1 MLLLPNLLVIRRV
14 VVALVL
20 SVFVGV
26 AAIAQ
31 TTPAWAAND
40 LTQRGS
46 TIAGVGQT
54 GQSVAMSTDGLRM
67 IVASPSAGANYEGN
81 VSVYDWVSGDWV
93 KDATDWDGG
102 APYEQLGEEVVISG
116 DGSRI
121 AFTSEDWMM
130 MYATVHWY
138 QKSGSSWTSLR
149 NFGPVS
155 LDQGLGHELSMSRD
169 GTRIAFANSGS
180 TVQVWEEAG
189 GSFTQIGAGDITGTH
204 LKSVALSAD
213 GSRLVVGS
221 PRKNSNVGEVGVWE
235 ESGGSWAQIGSTF
248 TGSATNEYFGEDV
261 AMSDDGSR
269 IAIGITLK
277 NSPRGAV
284 QVWDNT
290 AGSTWALVGTEFNG
304 DVSQSYYG
312 RSVSLSG
319 DGSRLGIGVWNSAE
333 AEVWEESS
341 GSWTQIGNIDT
352 GISEVSQIAISGN
365 GSYVGIGDRA
375 NSGYTGQ
382 VLVFS
387 LPVAASGSSDGNSS
401 SGSASAGVPGI
412 FLTVAG
418 PVGRSASEAPVYYGA
433 DRVAVTS
440 TYLLTVT
447 RVSNVTPT
455 ITTLAEGTI
464 DADGSFSSMTRLPAL
479 APGVYNV
486 QMVGTHVNGSTLQ
499 LTSQVTIGGVGQFT
513 SIGANIP
520 VIK

>member
-1 MLLLPNLLVIRRV
+1 MVISPAVAVFRRFL
-14 VVALVL
+14 VALVL
-20 SVFVGV
+20 SLFVAV
-26 AAIAQ
+26 TTIAQ
-31 TTPAWAAND
+31 GTPVWAAND
-40 LTQRGS
+40 LAQRGS

-54 GQSVAMSTDGLRM
+54 GRSVAMSSDGLRM
-67 IVASPSAGANYEGN
+67 IVGSPDAGGIMGGN
-81 VSVYDWVSGDWV
+81 VSVYDWISGDWV

-102 APYEQLGEEVVISG
+102 PIEQLGVEVVISG
-116 DGSRI
+116 DGNRI
-121 AFTSEDWMM
+121 AFANDDMM
-130 MYATVHWY
+130 AFSSTVLVY
-138 QKSGSSWTSLR
+138 EKSGSSWTLLH
-149 NFGPVS
+149 NFGSVR
-155 LDQGLGHELSMSRD
+155 LDHGLGHELSMSRD
-169 GTRIAFANSGS
+169 GTRIAFADSGS

-189 GSFTQIGAGDITGTH
+189 GSFAQIGAGDITGTH

-213 GSRLVVGS
+213 GTRLVVGS
-221 PRKNSNVGEVGVWE
+221 PRKNSNVGEVSVWG
-235 ESGGSWAQIGSTF
+235 ESGGSWTQVGSTF

-261 AMSDDGSR
+261 AMSDDGTR

-290 AGSTWALVGTEFNG
+290 AGSTWAQVGTDFNG

-319 DGSRLGIGVWNSAE
+319 DGSRLGIGVWLNGE

-341 GSWTQIGNIDT
+341 GSWAQIGTLDT
-352 GISEVSQIAISGN
+352 GFTEVSQVHISGN
-365 GSYVGIGDRA
+365 GSYVGIGDYA
-375 NSGYTGQ
+375 HSGYTGQ
-382 VLVFS
+382 VQVFS

-455 ITTLAEGTI
+455 ITTLAEGTN
-464 DADGSFSSMTRLPAL
+464 DADWSFTSMTRLPAL
-479 APGVYNV
+479 APGTYNV

-499 LTSQVTIGGVGQFT
+499 LTSQVTVGGVGQFT

>member
-1 MLLLPNLLVIRRV
+1 MVLLPNLLVVRRV

-20 SVFVGV
+20 SLFVAV
-26 AAIAQ
+26 TTIAQ
-31 TTPAWAAND
+31 GAPVWAAND
-40 LTQRGS
+40 LAQRGS

-54 GQSVAMSTDGLRM
+54 GRSVAMSSDGLRM
-67 IVASPSAGANYEGN
+67 IVGSPDAGEREGN
-81 VSVYDWVSGDWV
+81 VSVYDWISGDWV

-102 APYEQLGEEVVISG
+102 PREQLGQEVVISG
-116 DGSRI
+116 DGNRI
-121 AFTSEDWMM
+121 AFANRDRRSSSPVLVYE
-130 MYATVHWY
+130 
-138 QKSGSSWTSLR
+138 KSGSSWTLLH
-149 NFGPVS
+149 NFGSVS
-155 LDQGLGHELSMSRD
+155 LDHGLGHELSMSRD
-169 GTRIAFANSGS
+169 GTRIAFADEGS

-189 GSFTQIGAGDITGTH
+189 GSFAQIGAGDITGTH
-204 LKSVALSAD
+204 LTSVALSAD
-213 GSRLVVGS
+213 GTRLVVGS
-221 PRKNSNVGEVGVWE
+221 PRKNSNVGEVSVWG
-235 ESGGSWAQIGSTF
+235 ESGGSWTQVGSTF

-290 AGSTWALVGTEFNG
+290 AGSTWAQVGTDLNG

-319 DGSRLGIGVWNSAE
+319 DGSRLGIGVWLNGE

-341 GSWTQIGNIDT
+341 GSWAQIGTLDT
-352 GISEVSQIAISGN
+352 GFTEVSQVHISGN
-365 GSYVGIGDRA
+365 GSYVGVGDYA
-375 NSGYTGQ
+375 HSGYTGQ
-382 VLVFS
+382 VQVFS
-387 LPVAASGSSDGNSS
+387 LPVAASGSSAESS
-401 SGSASAGVPGI
+401 SASAGVPGI
-412 FLTVAG
+412 FLFVAG

-464 DADGSFSSMTRLPAL
+464 DADGSFTSMTRLPAL
-479 APGVYNV
+479 APGTYNV

-499 LTSQVTIGGVGQFT
+499 LTSQITIGGVGEFT

>member
-1 MLLLPNLLVIRRV
+1 MVVLPNLLVVRRV

-26 AAIAQ
+26 AATAQ
-31 TTPAWAAND
+31 TAPAWAAND

-54 GQSVAMSTDGLRM
+54 GRSVAMSSDGLRM
-67 IVASPSAGANYEGN
+67 IVGSPDAGFMDGN
-81 VSVYDWVSGDWV
+81 VSVYDWISGDWV
-93 KDATDWDGG
+93 KDATDWDGFM
-102 APYEQLGEEVVISG
+102 ELLGQEVVISG

-130 MYATVHWY
+130 MGDATVHWY
-138 QKSGSSWTSLR
+138 QKSGSSWTSLS

-155 LDQGLGHELSMSRD
+155 ISHDLGHELSMSRD
-169 GTRIAFANSGS
+169 GTRIAFAHEGS

-189 GSFTQIGAGDITGTH
+189 GSFAQIGAGDITGTH
-204 LKSVALSAD
+204 LASVALSAD
-213 GSRLVVGS
+213 GTRLVVGS
-221 PRKNSNVGEVGVWE
+221 PRKNSNVGEVSVWE
-235 ESGGSWAQIGSTF
+235 ESGGSWTQVGSTF
-248 TGSATNEYFGEDV
+248 TGSATSEYFGEDV

-269 IAIGITLK
+269 IAIGITRK
-277 NSPRGAV
+277 NSLRGAV

-290 AGSTWALVGTEFNG
+290 AGSTWAQVGTDLNG

-312 RSVSLSG
+312 QSVSLSG
-319 DGSRLGIGVWNSAE
+319 DGSRLGIGVCLNGE

-341 GSWTQIGNIDT
+341 GSWAQIGTLDT
-352 GISEVSQIAISGN
+352 GFTEVSQVHISGN
-365 GSYVGIGDRA
+365 GSYVGIGDYA
-375 NSGYTGQ
+375 HSGNTGQ
-382 VLVFS
+382 VQVFS

-455 ITTLAEGTI
+455 ITTLAKGTI
-464 DADGSFSSMTRLPAL
+464 DADGYFTSMTRLPAL
-479 APGVYNV
+479 APGTYNV

-499 LTSQVTIGGVGQFT
+499 LTSQVTIGGLGQFT

-520 VIK
+520 VIR

>member
-1 MLLLPNLLVIRRV
+1 MVTRPAVAVFLRIL
-14 VVALVL
+14 VALIL
-20 SVFVGV
+20 SVLVGI
-26 AAIAQ
+26 AATAQ
-31 TTPAWAAND
+31 TAPAWAAND

-54 GQSVAMSTDGLRM
+54 GHSVAMSTDGLRM
-67 IVASPSAGANYEGN
+67 IVGSPSAGANYEGN

-93 KDATDWDGG
+93 KDATDWDG
-102 APYEQLGEEVVISG
+102 APFEQLGQEVVISG
-116 DGSRI
+116 DGNRI
-121 AFTSEDWMM
+121 AFANDDMM
-130 MYATVHWY
+130 MGHIVRVYE
-138 QKSGSSWTSLR
+138 KSGSSWTSLR
-149 NFGPVS
+149 NFVS
-155 LDQGLGHELSMSRD
+155 INLDHGLGHELSMSRD

-180 TVQVWEEAG
+180 TVQVWEEAA

-221 PRKNSNVGEVGVWE
+221 PRKNSNVGEVSVWG
-235 ESGGSWAQIGSTF
+235 ESGGSWTQIGSTF
-248 TGSATNEYFGEDV
+248 TGSVTNEYFGEDV

-418 PVGRSASEAPVYYGA
+418 PVGRSASEAPIYYGA

-464 DADGSFSSMTRLPAL
+464 NANGSFSSMTRLPAL
-479 APGVYNV
+479 TPGVYNV
-486 QMVGTHVNGSTLQ
+486 KMVGTHTNGSTLQ
-499 LTSQVTIGGVGQFT
+499 LTSQITIGGVGEFT

>member
-1 MLLLPNLLVIRRV
+1 MVLLPNLLVVRRV
-14 VVALVL
+14 FVALVL
-20 SVFVGV
+20 SLFVAV
-26 AAIAQ
+26 TTIAQ
-31 TTPAWAAND
+31 GTPVWAAND
-40 LTQRGS
+40 LAQRGS

-54 GQSVAMSTDGLRM
+54 GRSVAMSSDGLRM
-67 IVASPSAGANYEGN
+67 IVGSPGAGEDFEGN

-102 APYEQLGEEVVISG
+102 APYEELGTEVVISG
-116 DGSRI
+116 DGNRI
-121 AFTSEDWMM
+121 AFANDDRRSSSPVLVYE
-130 MYATVHWY
+130 
-138 QKSGSSWTSLR
+138 KSGSSWTLLH
-149 NFGPVS
+149 NFGSVR
-155 LDQGLGHELSMSRD
+155 LDHGLGHELSMSRD
-169 GTRIAFANSGS
+169 GTRIAFADSGS

-189 GSFTQIGAGDITGTH
+189 GSFAQIGAGDITGTH

-213 GSRLVVGS
+213 GTRLVVGS
-221 PRKNSNVGEVGVWE
+221 PRKNSNVGEVSVWG
-235 ESGGSWAQIGSTF
+235 ESGGSWTQVGSTF

-261 AMSDDGSR
+261 AMSDDGTR

-290 AGSTWALVGTEFNG
+290 AGSTWAQVGTDFNG

-319 DGSRLGIGVWNSAE
+319 DGSRLGIGVWLNGE

-341 GSWTQIGNIDT
+341 GSWAQIGTLDT
-352 GISEVSQIAISGN
+352 GFTEVSQVHISGN
-365 GSYVGIGDRA
+365 GSYVGIGDYA
-375 NSGYTGQ
+375 HSGNTGQ
-382 VLVFS
+382 VQVFS
-387 LPVAASGSSDGNSS
+387 LPVAASGSSAESS
-401 SGSASAGVPGI
+401 SASTGVPGI
-412 FLTVAG
+412 FLFVAG